1 MGRRKINSLQLND
14 QPDAQPKDDIAEVIF
29 SQYVP
34 RCQDPDVV
42 QDECKLLDKLLAGFN
57 IQSDAALAAWLEID
71 KSAIYGVRSGKH
83 RLGFIQ
89 KLKVLDRMGFLKGR
103 SLIESILPQT
113 LADYLAY
120 INQTLVSSHA
130 EAQLARSNSPS
141 PDSRILELAK
151 SIMGFSTDIPLARLL
166 HIKAN
171 TISMIRSGR
180 SVMGPEPRLRI
191 LGSIDPTV
199 DVESILRVAKS
210 NDLLRNAIDRWIISG
225 QTDGT

>member
-1 MGRRKINSLQLND
+1 MGRRKISSAQFND
-14 QPDAQPKDDIAEVIF
+14 HPDAQREDDFAEVIF
-29 SQYVP
+29 PQHIP
-34 RCQDPDVV
+34 HCQDPTVV

-57 IQSDAALAAWLEID
+57 IQSDAALAAWLGID

-89 KLKVLDRMGFLKGR
+89 KLKVLDRIGFLKGR

-120 INQTLVSSHA
+120 ISQTLASGHA

-151 SIMGFSTDIPLARLL
+151 SILGFSTDIPLARLL

-171 TISMIRSGR
+171 TISMIRAGR

-191 LGSIDPTV
+191 LGSVDPAV
-199 DVESILRVAKS
+199 DVESILKIAKS